1 MAVRVIQVRILPSSH
16 QASLLKE
23 TAERCNSAAN
33 HASRLAW
40 QHGVFR
46 RFALHKLAYREIRAA
61 GLGAQAT
68 VRAISRVCDT
78 YANRR
83 ACRSRPHVFRPFSAV
98 SYDARMLSFFTSRR
112 EISIWTVDG
121 RERIPYV
128 GRHRDLA
135 TLETRRIGECDLIHR
150 GGKWLLQCSVSFPD
164 PEIVRPTGFIGVDL
178 GIKQLAVTSDGSV
191 LPEKT
196 STDTIQGN
204 AHVRSLRER
213 RERQRRRLQ
222 SKDTA
227 AARRRLRRMARREA
241 RFMSHVN
248 HKISKR
254 VVREAERTERG
265 ISLENLEGFR
275 DRIRASRSQ
284 RRILHTW
291 SFRQLRRFIEYKAAM
306 AGVPLIAVD
315 PAYTSQTCPRCGHI
329 AKANRPHRDS
339 FRCVRCGHAGP
350 ADHIAALNI
359 AVRGEERWGAV
370 DRPHAV

>member
-33 HASRLAW
+33 HASRSAW

-46 RFALHKLAYREIRAA
+46 RFALHKLAYREIRA
-61 GLGAQAT
+61 T
-68 VRAISRVCDT
+68 
-78 YANRR
+78 
-83 ACRSRPHVFRPFSAV
+83 
-98 SYDARMLSFFTSRR
+98 
-112 EISIWTVDG
+112 WTVDG

-150 GGKWLLQCSVSFPD
+150 GGKWLP
-164 PEIVRPTGFIGVDL
+164 VRSTGFIGVDL
-178 GIKQLAVTSDGSV
+178 GIKQPAGTSDGSV

-254 VVREAERTERG
+254 VVREAERTER
-265 ISLENLEGFR
+265 N
-275 DRIRASRSQ
+275 
-284 RRILHTW
+284 
-291 SFRQLRRFIEYKAAM
+291 EYKAAM

-315 PAYTSQTCPRCGHI
+315 PACTSQTCPRCGHI

-339 FRCVRCGHAGP
+339 FRCARCGHAGP